1 VREVL
6 QNIGFYL
13 VVVVAITAV
22 IYYKKYK
29 DTPLHFFPHFLWYMA
44 LLEHV
49 GKYISKGFTVP
60 NIWWFNIG
68 INVEILFYL
77 FVFYQYNISKS
88 IRKFILYG
96 GIVYELFFLINYL
109 FFSESW
115 NTLQSIP
122 FGFGSFLVIL
132 AVFAFLIELFK
143 SDQVLHVQKLLIF
156 WVSIGLLLYLLISM
170 PLDIV
175 RSNIIYKISYTKT
188 WSVVFSIQ
196 YVANILMYLSF
207 IYGFIWSSMKYK
219 SLSSP
224 RQ

>member
-1 VREVL
+1 MV
-6 QNIGFYL
+6 
-13 VVVVAITAV
+13 
-22 IYYKKYK
+22 
-29 DTPLHFFPHFLWYMA
+29 
-44 LLEHV
+44 LLEHI
-49 GKYISKGFTVP
+49 GKYLSKGFTVP

-68 INVEILFYL
+68 INIEILFYL

-96 GIVYELFFLINYL
+96 GVVYELFFLINYI

-132 AVFAFLIELFK
+132 AVFAFLIELFR

-156 WVSIGLLLYLLISM
+156 WVSIGLLFYLLVSM

-188 WSVVFSIQ
+188 WSIVFSIQ

-224 RQ
+224 QQ